1 MSGGEPRAG
10 RRAWVGL
17 AVPALPAFVI
27 GLDFSVL
34 NLAVPVISR
43 ELMPTATQLL
53 WIVDIYGFILAGFLV
68 TMGTL
73 GDRIGRRRL
82 LMLGA
87 AGFSIA
93 SVAAAYSVSADM
105 LIGARAVLGFAG
117 ATLMPS
123 TLSLISNMFRD
134 ERQRT
139 VAIAVWSTSLPLGGA
154 IGPLV
159 GGALLQV
166 FWWGA
171 VFLLAVPVMA
181 VLLAAPPALLPAYRN
196 PAAGRPAFPILGLSP
211 PPLFLPLSHLPPP
224 P

>member
-1 MSGGEPRAG
+1 MTGGEPRAG
-10 RRAWVGL
+10 RRDWVGL
-17 AVPALPAFVI
+17 AVLALPAFVI
-27 GLDFSVL
+27 ALDFSVL

-87 AGFSIA
+87 VGFGIA
-93 SVAAAYSVSADM
+93 SVAAAYLVSAGM

-123 TLSLISNMFRD
+123 TLSLISTMFRD

-139 VAIAVWSTSLPLGGA
+139 VAIAVWSTSLPLGGG

-166 FWWGA
+166 FWR
-171 VFLLAVPVMA
+171 VRYFCS
-181 VLLAAPPALLPAYRN
+181 RC
-196 PAAGRPAFPILGLSP
+196 R
-211 PPLFLPLSHLPPP
+211 
-224 P
+224 

>member
-1 MSGGEPRAG
+1 
-10 RRAWVGL
+10 
-17 AVPALPAFVI
+17 
-27 GLDFSVL
+27 
-34 NLAVPVISR
+34 
-43 ELMPTATQLL
+43 MPTATQLL

-181 VLLAAPPALLPAYRN
+181 VLLAAAPVLLPESRN
-196 PAAGRPAFPILGLSP
+196 AAAGRPDFLSVGLSLAAILLVVYGLTEIAEGGLRIGP
-211 PPLFLPLSHLPPP
+211 VSAVMPGLLIGWVSVRRQLLLDDPRIDRLCFLYP
-224 P
+224 